1 VCVCVCVCARAKSCR
16 RRAAPVAHPGVVVAL
31 YECCRRR
38 RRRRRAQGVAHA
50 LNAELGLEL
59 LAPEAAM
66 ATCYDG
72 DGSHFIV
79 HRDNT
84 CDAAAAASWASGRM
98 CAADICARR
107 SLSPARSLVDAARS
121 DCDF

>member
-1 VCVCVCVCARAKSCR
+1 M
-16 RRAAPVAHPGVVVAL
+16 AHPGVVVAL
-31 YECCRRR
+31 YECCR

-98 CAADICARR
+98 CAADIFNIYVPGA
-107 SLSPARSLVDAARS
+107 LSPARSLAGAARS